1 MKTSAIRSAF
11 LEFFRSK
18 DHTIVPSSSLVPSND
33 PTLLFT
39 NSGMVQFKD
48 VFLGSEKLKFVRAA
62 DVQRCLRAGGKH
74 NDLDAVGYTARH
86 HTFFEMLGNWSFGD
100 YFKREAITWA
110 WEFLTGVLKLD
121 EDRIWVTVYH
131 TDDEAYGIWHD
142 EVGML
147 AERIVRIGDKGAPFA
162 SDNFW
167 QMADTGPCGPCTEIF
182 YDHGADIAGGPPG
195 SPDEDG
201 DRYIEI
207 WNLVFMQFDRAADGT
222 LSPLPAPCV
231 DTGMGLERLA
241 AVLQHVH
248 SNYEIDLFQHL
259 IKVAAKLTG
268 TTDLENK
275 SLRVIADH
283 IRACAFLIVDG
294 VLPSNEGR
302 GYVLRRIIRRALRH
316 GYMLGQKQ
324 PFFYGMVGALVEV
337 MGDAYPE
344 LVAKR
349 EFVERALK
357 AEEERFGETLEQG
370 MKIFERKA
378 SPLWRAVRRI
388 ISERGAQKV
397 LPIESASGSDPYV
410 QLVYNSNLNGN
421 SAHVCVIYF
430 ADEDLARRRFEPII
444 RTHVQPPHSFTEWVV
459 VLNGPAS
466 SSLKQTL
473 EQAALQHCVGL
484 VLRVEDDFRVIDGET
499 AFRLYDTYGFPV
511 DLTADIARERGMTVD
526 MAGFEAAME
535 QQRDRARTA
544 SQFEG
549 RAQLPAELASS
560 LTPTHFLGYEALDA
574 DDCKIVA
581 LLRGG
586 HAVATLHDGDDAIV
600 ILDRTPFYAE
610 SGGQVGD
617 VGALTSAGGRFDV
630 SDTVKLGGVFHAH
643 VGRWTGA
650 GLRAGASVSAS
661 VDSERRRATILNH
674 SATHLLHAA
683 LRKELGTHVQQKGS
697 LVAPD
702 RLRFDF
708 SHFQPIASEE
718 LRHTEDLVNAEI
730 RRNAEVETREMAYP
744 DAIEFGALAL
754 FGEKY
759 GDEVRVLKMGDFS
772 TELCGGTH
780 VGRTGD
786 IGLFKIVGESGVA
799 SGVRR
804 IEAVTG
810 AAAIAFVADEEARLG
825 EIGMLLSAHG
835 SELVD
840 KLRQVFDRQ
849 KKLERELE
857 SLKAKAASSATQDLA
872 ATARKV
878 GNISIVAARVDG
890 LDAKALRDGVDM
902 LKQKLVDC
910 VVLLAAGS
918 EGKAALV
925 GGVHGAALGKIKA
938 GDVVAHVAALIGG
951 KGGGR
956 ADMAQ
961 GGGLDSPTL
970 DSALAGLP
978 EWIASRIA

>member
-1 MKTSAIRSAF
+1 MKTSEIRTAF

-39 NSGMVQFKD
+39 NSGMVQFKN

-100 YFKREAITWA
+100 YFKREAIAWA

-121 EDRIWVTVYH
+121 KDRLWVTVYH
-131 TDDEAYGIWHD
+131 TDDEAFDIWNQQIGIP
-142 EVGML
+142 
-147 AERIVRIGDKGAPFA
+147 ATRIVRIGDNKGAPFA

-182 YDHGADIAGGPPG
+182 YDHGADVAGGPPG

-207 WNLVFMQFDRAADGT
+207 WNLVFMQFDRAGDGT

-248 SNYEIDLFQHL
+248 SNYEIDLFQRL
-259 IKVAAKLTG
+259 IEVAAKLTG
-268 TTDLENK
+268 TKDLANK

-283 IRACAFLIVDG
+283 IRACSFLIVDG

-324 PFFYGMVGALVEV
+324 PFFHAMVGVLVEV

-344 LVAKR
+344 LTAKR
-349 EFVERALK
+349 DFVESALRK
-357 AEEERFGETLEQG
+357 EEERFAETLENG
-370 MKIFERKA
+370 MK
-378 SPLWRAVRRI
+378 L
-388 ISERGAQKV
+388 
-397 LPIESASGSDPYV
+397 LESALKDTQAGAV
-410 QLVYNSNLNGN
+410 
-421 SAHVCVIYF
+421 SAAPKMVPGQI
-430 ADEDLARRRFEPII
+430 A
-444 RTHVQPPHSFTEWVV
+444 FT
-459 VLNGPAS
+459 
-466 SSLKQTL
+466 
-473 EQAALQHCVGL
+473 
-484 VLRVEDDFRVIDGET
+484 
-499 AFRLYDTYGFPV
+499 LYDTYGFPA
-511 DLTADIARERGMTVD
+511 DLTADVAREHGWTVD
-526 MAGFEAAME
+526 MAGFETAME
-535 QQRDRARTA
+535 QQRERARSA
-544 SQFEG
+544 SHFEG
-549 RAQLPAELASS
+549 KAQLPAELAST
-560 LTPTHFLGYEALDA
+560 LAPTTFLGYESLVA
-574 DDCKIVA
+574 DGCTVLAIVRA
-581 LLRGG
+581 GRA
-586 HAVATLHDGDDAIV
+586 HDTLHEGEDAIV

-617 VGALTSAGGRFDV
+617 IGLLSNANANFEVR
-630 SDTVKLGGVFHAH
+630 DTVKLGGVFHAH
-643 VGRWTGA
+643 VGQVKTGTLKV
-650 GLRAGASVSAS
+650 GMPVSAR
-661 VDSERRRATILNH
+661 VDAARRGAIVLNH

-708 SHFQPIASEE
+708 AHFEPIATDE
-718 LRHTEDLVNAEI
+718 LRRIEDRVNAEI
-730 RRNAEVETREMAYP
+730 RRNSEAQTREMAYP

-810 AAAIAFVADEEARLG
+810 AAAIAFVADEETRLG
-825 EIGMLLSAHG
+825 EIGALLSASGH
-835 SELVD
+835 EVVD
-840 KLRQVFDRQ
+840 KLRQLFDRQ

-857 SLKAKAASSATQDLA
+857 SFKAKAASSATQDLA
-872 ATARKV
+872 TTAHKV

-890 LDAKALRDGVDM
+890 LDAKALRDGVDT

-925 GGVHGAALGKIKA
+925 GGVHGAALGKVKA

-956 ADMAQ
+956 PDMAQ
-961 GGGLDSPTL
+961 GGGVDSPAL
-970 DSALAGLP
+970 DGALAALP
-978 EWIASRIA
+978 EWVAGKLA